1 VKTARGKK
9 SPISAEPTAEVNS
22 PPYSQA
28 SHPALLKA
36 QTRSPAT
43 TYLSLRLGGIF
54 FASEEGRSLCIAL
67 RRPRAMEGSGRAF
80 VES

>member
-1 VKTARGKK
+1 MKMPGEKK
-9 SPISAEPTAEVNS
+9 SPISAEPAAEVNS
-22 PPYSQA
+22 PPYSKA

-54 FASEEGRSLCIAL
+54 LASGRGDSYSHAPL
-67 RRPRAMEGSGRAF
+67 RPCARENSGRAF
-80 VES
+80 AEP